1 MFGLRTVRLGRPFG
15 IPLEADVSWFLMVFF
30 VAAMLTTSYLPAQVP
45 DHSTSYYV
53 FTGLVTALA
62 FFAALVLH
70 ELAHSVVAR
79 AMGMKISRIT
89 LFLFGGA
96 SQMDEEPSTPGQEF
110 LMAVAGP
117 ASSLVIAGVCWI
129 TATGFTLAGVTA
141 AATVPLEYLT
151 FINLMLAVFNLLPG
165 FPLDGGRVLRAIIWA
180 ITKDF
185 LRATKW
191 ASRVGQGLGVLLV
204 GVAVVGVLMG
214 TFDLLWFAAMGWFV
228 AVLAAASYQQ
238 ELMRSEL
245 SKVPLSRV
253 MSSPVLFASGDL
265 TLEDLVHSYFLGGRH
280 RRHPVVKDGHVVGLI
295 DVDRAREVPRSEWPA
310 TPVADVAFTD
320 LARIIEAPDRPV
332 STVLTRLEP
341 GGPGAIL
348 IVDGGRLAGIVTRSD
363 IISLMREQSAK
374 SQPL

>member
-1 MFGLRTVRLGRPFG
+1 MFGLPTVRLGRPFG

-30 VAAMLTTSYLPAQVP
+30 VAAMLTTGYLPAQVP
-45 DHSTSYYV
+45 DHPTSYYV
-53 FTGLVTALA
+53 FTGLATALA
-62 FFAALVLH
+62 FFAALALH

-96 SQMDEEPSTPGQEF
+96 SQMDEEPRTPGQEF

-117 ASSLVIAGVCWI
+117 VSSLAIAGVCWI
-129 TATGFTLAGVTA
+129 AAMGLTSAGVTL
-141 AATVPLEYLT
+141 AATVPLEYLA

-191 ASRVGQGLGVLLV
+191 ASRAGQGLGMLLV
-204 GVAVVGVLMG
+204 GIAVVGVLMG

-238 ELMRSEL
+238 ELMRSQL

-280 RRHPVVKDGHVVGLI
+280 RRHPVVKDGRVVGLI

-310 TPVADVAFTD
+310 THVADVAFTD

-374 SQPL
+374 SQHL